1 MDIRF
6 DGRVAIVTGAGGGL
20 GKAYAKLLAARGAK
34 VVVNDLGGKTDGTGA
49 SIGPAQT
56 TVDEITAA
64 GGQAVANTDSVSDR
78 AGAAAIVQ
86 TALDHFGRID
96 IVVNNAG
103 ILRDKSFHKMSLDD
117 FETVIRVHLL
127 GSAYV
132 SHAAYGHMREQ
143 GYGRI
148 VMITSGAGLYGNF
161 GQANYAAAKMGLVGL
176 MNALK
181 QEGAARNVL
190 CNAVA
195 PLAATRMTEG
205 LPLFTEEAYNHIR
218 PEVIAP
224 VVAYLSSEACTANGE
239 IITATAGY
247 YARNQIIES
256 AGYRTQLGVPVTPE
270 TIAQNFAAICDMTG
284 ARSFSNLVEEI
295 GVALAPF
302 ALAEAS

>member
-20 GKAYAKLLAARGAK
+20 GKAYAKLLAARGAA
-34 VVVNDLGGKTDGTGA
+34 VVVNDLGGKTDGTGG
-49 SIGPAQT
+49 STGPAHV
-56 TVDEITAA
+56 TVEEIRAA
-64 GGQAVANTDSVSDR
+64 GGQAIANADSVSDR
-78 AGAAAIVQ
+78 DGAAAIVQ
-86 TALDHFGRID
+86 AALDSFGRVD

-103 ILRDKSFHKMSLDD
+103 ILRDKTFHKMDLDD

-127 GSAYV
+127 GSAFV
-132 SHAAYGHMREQ
+132 SHAAVPHMRNQ

-148 VMITSGAGLYGNF
+148 VMITSGAGLFGNF
-161 GQANYAAAKMGLVGL
+161 GQANYAAAKMGVVGL
-176 MNALK
+176 MNSLK

-205 LPLFTEEAYNHIR
+205 LPLFSEEAFSAIR

-224 VVAYLSSEACTANGE
+224 VVAYLCSEACTANGD

-247 YARNQIIES
+247 YARNQVVES
-256 AGYRTQLGVPVTPE
+256 AGYRMPLGTPVTPE
-270 TIAQNFAAICDMTG
+270 TIAQNFAQICDMTD
-284 ARSFSNLVEEI
+284 ARGYSNLVEEI

-302 ALAEAS
+302 ALAKAG